1 MKLSRIILLG
11 IAAAAGLLF
20 SQAQQLR
27 QWTDATGRKVEAAFS
42 GVQGEN
48 VILQLKNGSSVPF
61 AIAKLSPADQDFI
74 KNQAGGPV
82 TNGNGNGGNGSAKP
96 PGAAGGKTR
105 LPIDKRAWPDQIM
118 VSPATIDANLVKE
131 NPANREFIY
140 QTQAFEFSSQAKLAK
155 SVMTE
160 VAQSFEI
167 TRELLDKL
175 PWGLEC
181 RPPDGMERYLAKLF
195 ETRDDYQR
203 AGGPELSGGVYS
215 GATKTFM
222 VPFQS
227 IGLKMVGKTYQM
239 DRKNFRNDTL
249 VHEITHQLMDEYIQF
264 LPTWMIEG
272 TAEYCELLPDS
283 ANGFY
288 AGNHKTG
295 IKDYIK
301 TFNNRKIDTEIPSL
315 QEHMT
320 MTRPAWDGIATDST
334 SMGTLYFRSCLLVY
348 YFNHLDGDGKGLR
361 FLRYMDAVHGE
372 VEATRE
378 FFKNPEVKRTGGGG
392 FTYPR
397 GLTPP
402 DFRNP
407 FKHLPLLLD
416 ERAYDKLAK
425 EIEDG
430 YKGIGVKIKVGGGS
444 ASGG

>member
-1 MKLSRIILLG
+1 MTFSRLIFLG
-11 IAAAAGLLF
+11 IAATAGLLF
-20 SQAQQLR
+20 SQAPQLR
-27 QWTDATGRKVEAAFS
+27 QWTDATGRKVEAAFG
-42 GVQGEN
+42 GVQGES
-48 VILQLKNGSSVPF
+48 VILKLKNGSSVPF
-61 AIAKLSPADQDFI
+61 AIAKLSPADQEFI
-74 KNQAGGPV
+74 KSQPGGAA
-82 TNGNGNGGNGSAKP
+82 GNGNGANGAAKP
-96 PGAAGGKTR
+96 PAAASKPR
-105 LPIDKRAWPDQIM
+105 LPIDKRPWPDQIM
-118 VSPATIDANLVKE
+118 VSPAAIDASLVKE
-131 NPANREFIY
+131 NAANREFIY

-175 PWGLEC
+175 PWGLDC
-181 RPPDGMERYLAKLF
+181 QPPDGMERYQAKLF
-195 ETRDDYQR
+195 ETRDDYEA
-203 AGGPELSGGVYS
+203 AGGPKLSGGVYS

-249 VHEITHQLMDEYIQF
+249 VHEITHQLMDEYIRF
-264 LPTWMIEG
+264 IPTWMIEG
-272 TAEYCELLPDS
+272 TAEYCEMLPDS

-288 AGNHKTG
+288 AANHKSG
-295 IKDYIK
+295 IKEYID
-301 TFNNRKIDTEIPSL
+301 TFNRRKIETEIPSL

-320 MTRPAWDGIATDST
+320 MTRDAWDGIATNST

-348 YFNHLDGDGKGLR
+348 FFNHLDGDGKGGR
-361 FLRYMDAVHGE
+361 FLKFMDAVHGE

-378 FFKNPEVKRTGGGG
+378 FFKNPEVKRSAGGG

-397 GLTPP
+397 SLTPP

-425 EIEDG
+425 EVEEG
-430 YKGIGVKIKVGGGS
+430 YKKIGVKIKVGAGS
-444 ASGG
+444 AN